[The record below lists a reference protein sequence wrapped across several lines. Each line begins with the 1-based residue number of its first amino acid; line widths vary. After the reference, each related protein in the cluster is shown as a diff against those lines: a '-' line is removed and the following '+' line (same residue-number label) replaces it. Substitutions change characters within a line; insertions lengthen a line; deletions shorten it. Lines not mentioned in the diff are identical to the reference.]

1 MNVRRTAGCLLAIL
15 AALMVQIALSRCF
28 PALSERL
35 DLLLLVVVYYGLT
48 GAQITSMLAGAA
60 AGLLQDVWFG
70 GLLGRNGFKKV
81 LIGYLV
87 GVFGTRLS
95 LEAPL
100 TQAAVLALATLADH
114 VTGVLVAEILGLPLA
129 DPFEVRRIPMSM
141 RAIVNALF
149 GTACYAAV
157 RRMSR
162 AHESRLAGRSRRL
175 ARSLKAA
182 R

>member
-15 AALMVQIALSRCF
+15 AALTVQIALSRGF

-70 GLLGRNGFKKV
+70 SLLGRNGFKKV
-81 LIGYLV
+81 LTGYLV

-129 DPFEVRRIPMSM
+129 DPFPRMVAE